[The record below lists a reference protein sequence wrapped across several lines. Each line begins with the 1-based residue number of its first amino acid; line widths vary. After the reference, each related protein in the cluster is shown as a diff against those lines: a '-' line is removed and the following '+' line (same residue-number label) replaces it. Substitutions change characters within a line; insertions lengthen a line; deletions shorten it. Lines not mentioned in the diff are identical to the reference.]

1 MLEMDHDSKGS
12 AFVHLH
18 VHSSFSLEDGITG
31 IERILERADSLSM
44 PALALTDH
52 NSLAGGIPFIS
63 QAKQLGI
70 KPILG
75 CELDLEGGSHLILLV
90 KDWIGYQNLCRL
102 LSKTLTSLRE
112 EPRVT
117 REVLGG
123 HSQGLIAICGFR
135 CGEVSR
141 LVRDYRDA
149 EALATLKFYRE
160 VFGDGFFLE
169 ACRDF
174 SPGIEA
180 PLRRL
185 VVFGRQNQ
193 VPLVATN
200 AVHYLDP
207 QDAATAALRKAIAQ
221 QAPLKD
227 VLAGNGSDRFFASTQ
242 DMVHLFRDMPEALAA
257 TQQISDQCDFPWPP
271 TSWPVKDVA
280 GSDGTT
286 SDERLT
292 RMTYQAAAERCSSM
306 NQAVC
311 HRIDEELS
319 VIRETGLASVF
330 LIAHDLAVSC
340 REKGIRF
347 QLRGSGVN
355 SQVLFALGASSVEP
369 LNHNLMFE
377 RFLHPNKQKLPDLD
391 FDVQRSRREEVREL
405 IVNKYGSD
413 KVATLGS
420 VTTYN
425 ARSLLREAA
434 PVLGLPKDEAFGAL
448 ECSLTNWRP
457 TADAW

>member
-1 MLEMDHDSKGS
+1 MDHDSKGS
-12 AFVHLH
+12 SFVHLH

-135 CGEVSR
+135 CGEVYR
-141 LVRDYRDA
+141 LVLEYRDA
-149 EALATLKFYRE
+149 EALAALKFYRE

-174 SPGIEA
+174 SPGIET

-185 VVFGRQNQ
+185 ISFGSQNQ

-207 QDAATAALRKAIAQ
+207 QDAATAALRRAIAQ
-221 QAPLKD
+221 QAPLKY
-227 VLAGNGSDRFFASTQ
+227 VLAGQGSDRYFASTQ
-242 DMVHLFRDMPEALAA
+242 EMVHLFKELPEALAA
-257 TQQISDQCDFPWPP
+257 TNRYRTNAISHGPQP
-271 TSWPVKDVA
+271 A
-280 GSDGTT
+280 GRSKMSQG
-286 SDERLT
+286 R
-292 RMTYQAAAERCSSM
+292 
-306 NQAVC
+306 
-311 HRIDEELS
+311 
-319 VIRETGLASVF
+319 TGLP
-330 LIAHDLAVSC
+330 LM
-340 REKGIRF
+340 KG
-347 QLRGSGVN
+347 L
-355 SQVLFALGASSVEP
+355 
-369 LNHNLMFE
+369 
-377 RFLHPNKQKLPDLD
+377 LD
-391 FDVQRSRREEVREL
+391 
-405 IVNKYGSD
+405 
-413 KVATLGS
+413 
-420 VTTYN
+420 
-425 ARSLLREAA
+425 
-434 PVLGLPKDEAFGAL
+434 
-448 ECSLTNWRP
+448 
-457 TADAW
+457 